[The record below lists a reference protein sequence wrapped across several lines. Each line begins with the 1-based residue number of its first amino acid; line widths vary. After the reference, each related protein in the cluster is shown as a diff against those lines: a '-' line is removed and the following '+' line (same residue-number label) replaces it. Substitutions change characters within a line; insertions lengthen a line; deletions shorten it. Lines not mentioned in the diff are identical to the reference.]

1 MKKTGSGQGNR
12 RMRFWILGVFLP
24 SIGFLLVLWAKQSEW
39 AAEYLFARGLTRI
52 LTVPLTFITNLVPF
66 SVAEILLYCLILM
79 IPIGLLV
86 CCIRPRL
93 KKWKRYGALLL
104 CLVFWGFFLFQT
116 LFVIQ
121 FGRRSLEAMLDYDTE
136 DITAQELYQTAMP
149 LLAQANKL
157 CDCIYYTEEGD
168 SRYQE
173 GMSREAG
180 NRALLRHSYSG
191 FSAVQDSMGLPLG
204 GINARPKAVL
214 ASIGM
219 SYAGLQAFTYPL
231 PVNPTS
237 IFQSPPLTSPLRQPM
252 RWPTK
257 RAFPRRMKRIIS
269 PSVSVCRIRIPTSS
283 IPVISVPSDMYPIP
297 CIGRIRI
304 CITR

>member
-1 MKKTGSGQGNR
+1 MNEEWIRNEKDGQRSGKQADA
-12 RMRFWILGVFLP
+12 ILDFRSFFAVHWL
-24 SIGFLLVLWAKQSEW
+24 LLVLWAKQSEW

-204 GINARPKAVL
+204 GINALAEGCFGFDWHVL
-214 ASIGM
+214 RGD
-219 SYAGLQAFTYPL
+219 YRHLHTLY
-231 PVNPTS
+231 
-237 IFQSPPLTSPLRQPM
+237 R
-252 RWPTK
+252 
-257 RAFPRRMKRIIS
+257 
-269 PSVSVCRIRIPTSS
+269 
-283 IPVISVPSDMYPIP
+283 
-297 CIGRIRI
+297 
-304 CITR
+304 